1 MAAGWIRAIRA
12 VPWTDVVAAAPV
24 VLGTARKMVA
34 ALQRKIRAEQA
45 AAPEAVAPAVGGPQL
60 HALHERIVELETDL
74 VSATE
79 VIRSLADQH
88 AQVVAT
94 LEALRQ
100 KTRLLGWVSA
110 LLAAAMGGLALWIAL
125 R

>member
-1 MAAGWIRAIRA
+1 M
-12 VPWTDVVAAAPV
+12 PWTDVVAAAPV